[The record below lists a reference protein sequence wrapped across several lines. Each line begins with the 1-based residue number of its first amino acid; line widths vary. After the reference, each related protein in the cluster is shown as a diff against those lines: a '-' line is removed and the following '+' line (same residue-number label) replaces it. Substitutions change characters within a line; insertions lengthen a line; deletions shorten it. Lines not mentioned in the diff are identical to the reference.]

1 MFVLITG
8 GSGSGKSE
16 YAEGLALKLEPGK
29 KLYLATM
36 MVWDEEGR
44 KRVSRHK
51 KMREGKRFET
61 VEIYSDLEKFT
72 IPDGFK
78 GKRPT
83 ILLECMSNLV
93 CNEFYRQEKEAY
105 CRIVRGIERLL
116 SCSEHLIVVTSEVC
130 SDGAAYSDETERYRK
145 LLGQINC
152 YLAGRA
158 GLVAEAVCGIPVFWK
173 QDRAAAEKR

>member
-61 VEIYSDLEKFT
+61 VEIYSDL
-72 IPDGFK
+72 
-78 GKRPT
+78 
-83 ILLECMSNLV
+83 
-93 CNEFYRQEKEAY
+93 
-105 CRIVRGIERLL
+105 
-116 SCSEHLIVVTSEVC
+116 
-130 SDGAAYSDETERYRK
+130 
-145 LLGQINC
+145 
-152 YLAGRA
+152 
-158 GLVAEAVCGIPVFWK
+158 
-173 QDRAAAEKR
+173 